1 MNKKEVLQVIRNPK
15 SLSEAKLKEVEKIA
29 SDYPY
34 FQGAH
39 TLVAIGHEK
48 FHNPEIKKSLT
59 RAALYSTDRKFLK
72 QLLSSLKASA
82 ATSGENPENEVK
94 QPQPDFE
101 IDVPVAPKAA
111 KVKTP
116 VLAEVAPAVSAE
128 SAIDAAKDITNRKSK
143 FHIEDEERQDAE
155 EKDLSEV
162 LYLSHDELLKE
173 VFQNLE
179 ELRKSKSQYLEVE
192 RKIEDAEFEDAQ
204 AKAVKKANSN
214 HQKAGEHQDGQAVQ
228 KTGKS
233 AGKNTPV
240 KASAS
245 KKEKSPQGKVE
256 SQPAAGVESAKE
268 PSKGKTNGK
277 SDQNEI
283 IDEFIKKN
291 PSIKTQTSNSAKT
304 KTIDLSA
311 GSLKMKDEIVTE
323 NLAAIYIK
331 QGRNDKAIEVYQKL
345 IWKYPQKKTYFAA
358 QIQELQK

>member
-1 MNKKEVLQVIRNPK
+1 M

-29 SDYPY
+29 SDFPY

-48 FHNPEIKKSLT
+48 FHDPEIKKSLT
-59 RAALYSTDRKFLK
+59 RAALYATDRKFLK
-72 QLLSSLKASA
+72 GLLSSLKAVA
-82 ATSGENPENEVK
+82 PTAGGNPENEIK

-101 IDVPVAPKAA
+101 IDIPVAPKAA
-111 KVKTP
+111 KAKTP
-116 VLAEVAPAVSAE
+116 ALAEAAPAASAQTATE
-128 SAIDAAKDITNRKSK
+128 TEKDVINRKSK
-143 FHIEDEERQDAE
+143 FHVADEERQDAE

-179 ELRKSKSQYLEVE
+179 ELKKTKSQYLEVE
-192 RKIEDAEFEDAQ
+192 RKIEDAEFEEAQ

-214 HQKAGEHQDGQAVQ
+214 QKTRKNQDGQSAQ

-233 AGKNTPV
+233 AKKSSQA
-240 KASAS
+240 KAAS
-245 KKEKSPQGKVE
+245 PKEEKPPKGKV
-256 SQPAAGVESAKE
+256 
-268 PSKGKTNGK
+268 
-277 SDQNEI
+277 DQNEI

-291 PSIKTQTSNSAKT
+291 PSIKTQTSNPAKT
-304 KTIDLSA
+304 KVLDLSA
-311 GSLKMKDEIVTE
+311 GSLKMKEELVTE
-323 NLAAIYIK
+323 NLATIYIK